1 MTVTTMTQ
9 STTAGN
15 SDRAFL
21 AHAVSTLG
29 AALRSLERIELID
42 TVRAESNLRFHL
54 QELNLI
60 LYNIREDERN
70 ARSNPNATGGVDL
83 HEADQP

>member
-1 MTVTTMTQ
+1 MVTMMTP

-29 AALRSLERIELID
+29 AALRSLERIEDQSIRGYS
-42 TVRAESNLRFHL
+42 VEVMFAHSHL
-54 QELNLI
+54 SEI
-60 LYNIREDERN
+60 LDRIREDERN
-70 ARSNPNATGGVDL
+70 ARHHTDTTGGIPSV
-83 HEADQP
+83 EAKQP